1 MTVEPAIQTHSLTR
15 SFGRTEAL
23 CGLNLDIRRGEIY
36 GLVGPD
42 GAGKTTT
49 MRILCGIMEPTS
61 GEVRILG
68 EPPQRVRRHIGYM
81 PQRFGLYEDLT
92 VRENLLFYADL
103 FGVKRAERDARLA
116 RLMSF
121 SQLGPFQGR
130 RAGHLSGGMKQ
141 KLALA
146 CALIHTPQVL
156 LLDEPTCGVD
166 PVSRRDFWRILYELL
181 REGVTLLV
189 STAYLDEAERCH
201 RVGLLHR
208 GRILDEGPPER
219 ILSRMPGRIFEI
231 EVEDARAARSLI
243 QARPGVLQTG
253 VFGQR
258 LHVALEGQEVLAEIL
273 GALRSAGIE
282 VSSARGIPPTLED
295 AFIAMIG
302 EVSHKESP

>member
-1 MTVEPAIQTHSLTR
+1 MTVNTAIQTRSLTR

-23 CGLNLDIRRGEIY
+23 RGLNLAIKEGEIY

-61 GEVRILG
+61 GEVRVLG
-68 EPPQRVRRHIGYM
+68 GPPQKARRHIGYM

-103 FGVKRAERDARLA
+103 FGVRKADRDARLA

-121 SQLGPFQGR
+121 SQLGPFHGR

-181 REGVTLLV
+181 REGVTLFV

-201 RVGLLHR
+201 RVGLLHK
-208 GRILDEGPPER
+208 GRLLDEGPPER
-219 ILSRMPGRIFEI
+219 ILSRVPGRIFEI
-231 EVEDARAARSLI
+231 EVKDARGARSLI
-243 QARPGVLQTG
+243 QAHPGVLQTG

-258 LHVALEGQEVLAEIL
+258 LHVALQGKEVLAGILEIF
-273 GALRSAGIE
+273 GSAGIR
-282 VSSARGIPPTLED
+282 VSNAREIPPTLED

-302 EVSHKESP
+302 DATEKESQ

>member
-1 MTVEPAIQTHSLTR
+1 MTVNPAIQTRSLTR

-23 CGLNLDIRRGEIY
+23 RGLNLDIQGGEIY

-68 EPPQRVRRHIGYM
+68 GPPQKVRGHIGYM

-103 FGVKRAERDARLA
+103 FGVKRAEREARMA

-146 CALIHTPQVL
+146 CALIHTPKVL

-201 RVGLLHR
+201 RVGLLHG
-208 GRILDEGPPER
+208 GRLLDEGPPER
-219 ILSRMPGRIFEI
+219 ILSSVPGRIFEI
-231 EVEDARAARSLI
+231 ELQDARRARSLI
-243 QARPGVLQTG
+243 RAHPGVLQTA

-258 LHVALEGQEVLAEIL
+258 LHVALQREEIL
-273 GALRSAGIE
+273 ADIMETLESAGIK
-282 VSSARGIPPTLED
+282 VSRGRQIPPTLED
-295 AFIAMIG
+295 AFIAMIR
-302 EVSHKESP
+302 EVTERGPQ

>member
-1 MTVEPAIQTHSLTR
+1 MTAPPAIQTVSLRR
-15 SFGRTEAL
+15 SFGPVEAL
-23 CGLNLDIRRGEIY
+23 RGFDLEIRKGEIY

-42 GAGKTTT
+42 GAGKTTA

-61 GEVRILG
+61 GEVRLLG
-68 EPPQRVRRHIGYM
+68 RPPQEVRSDIGYM

-92 VRENLLFYADL
+92 VRENLYFYADL
-103 FGVKRAERDARLA
+103 FGVRRRQRDARLA
-116 RLMSF
+116 RLLSF
-121 SQLGPFQGR
+121 SQLEPFQGR

-181 REGVTLLV
+181 REGVTMLV

-208 GRILDEGPPER
+208 GRLLEEGPPER
-219 ILSRMPGRIFEI
+219 ILSRVPGRIFEI
-231 EVEDARAARSLI
+231 EVEEARS
-243 QARPGVLQTG
+243 ARCLVEGLAGVLQIG

-258 LHVALEGQEVLAEIL
+258 LHVALEGEDALSRVLAALAAAGLDVASSREI
-273 GALRSAGIE
+273 A
-282 VSSARGIPPTLED
+282 PTLED
-295 AFIAMIG
+295 AFIALIG
-302 EVSHKESP
+302 EAAEEEAR

>member
-1 MTVEPAIQTHSLTR
+1 MTVKPAIQTHSLTR
-15 SFGRTEAL
+15 SFGPTEAL
-23 CGLNLDIRRGEIY
+23 RGLNLEIQKGEIY

-61 GEVRILG
+61 GEVRLLG
-68 EPPQRVRRHIGYM
+68 EPPQKVRRHVGYM

-103 FGVKRAERDARLA
+103 FGVRKAERDARLA

-208 GRILDEGPPER
+208 GRLLDEGAPEM

-231 EVEDARAARSLI
+231 EVEDAREARSLI
-243 QARPGVLQTG
+243 QGHPGVLQTG

-258 LHVALEGQEVLAEIL
+258 LHVALQGEEVLAGIL
-273 GALRSAGIE
+273 ETLRSAGIE
-282 VSSARGIPPTLED
+282 VSNAKGITPTLED

-302 EVSHKESP
+302 DAAEEDAQ